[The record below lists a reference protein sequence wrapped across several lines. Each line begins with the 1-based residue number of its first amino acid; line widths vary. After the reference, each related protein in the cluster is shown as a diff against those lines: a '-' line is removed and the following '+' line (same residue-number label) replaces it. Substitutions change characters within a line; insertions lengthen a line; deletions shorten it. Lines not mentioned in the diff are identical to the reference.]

1 MDDRF
6 SIARVGRDI
15 VGMLRSQ
22 WAGVLLV
29 VVVFGIGVGISQQ
42 QAFTATT
49 EALSA
54 VDLPGLQPALSG
66 LGQVALNALFAGAM
80 LRAVLIGVEWHDR
93 RGPLAPFRT
102 MLVCFPGVFLAY
114 LLIGLPRIVSTA
126 VFSALMA
133 SGSSEPSTDL
143 AVKASLVGIA
153 VSVITL
159 VIFTFLGAAPA
170 AAVAEGL
177 KPAAALLRGAWLTR
191 KRSLLLFAL
200 YLAVVMV
207 AGILGAGF
215 VLFSVTN
222 PQATVAGASRRPLV
236 MLALSLLLQTLQ
248 VVGAAAVYRELRR
261 LNDPAAQIDE
271 TVEVFS

>member
-15 VGMLRSQ
+15 VGMFRSQ

-80 LRAVLIGVEWHDR
+80 LRAVLIGVEWDDR

-133 SGSSEPSTDL
+133 RGSSEPSTDL

-207 AGILGAGF
+207 AGILGAGL

-236 MLALSLLLQTLQ
+236 MLGLSLLLQTLQ